1 MPQSGQPP
9 PNKPRRQVP
18 SQSHFRQSA
27 TRFMQ
32 KQVWMLLQ
40 LKHTKNTTIMYI
52 EQEDKSSIADQTV
65 AAGDI
70 NSSDNWYF
78 IVSGQNSSNIKI
90 QNG

>member
-40 LKHTKNTTIMYI
+40 LKNTTIMYI
-52 EQEDKSSIADQTV
+52 EQEGKSSIADQAV

-78 IVSGQNSSNIKI
+78 IVSGQNSTKIKI

>member
-27 TRFMQ
+27 TRFRQ

-40 LKHTKNTTIMYI
+40 LKNTTIMYI
-52 EQEDKSSIADQTV
+52 EQEGKSSIADQAV

-70 NSSDNWYF
+70 NSSDN
-78 IVSGQNSSNIKI
+78 
-90 QNG
+90 

>member
-1 MPQSGQPP
+1 MGQPT
-9 PNKPRRQVP
+9 PNEPRHQVP
-18 SQSHFRQSA
+18 SQNFFRQSA

-40 LKHTKNTTIMYI
+40 LKNTTIMYI
-52 EQEDKSSIADQTV
+52 EQEGKSSIADQAV

>member
-1 MPQSGQPP
+1 
-9 PNKPRRQVP
+9 
-18 SQSHFRQSA
+18 
-27 TRFMQ
+27 MQ

-40 LKHTKNTTIMYI
+40 LKNTKNTAIMYI
-52 EQEDKSSIADQTV
+52 EQEEKSSIADQTV

-78 IVSGQNSSNIKI
+78 IVSGQNSSNVKI

>member
-1 MPQSGQPP
+1 
-9 PNKPRRQVP
+9 
-18 SQSHFRQSA
+18 
-27 TRFMQ
+27 
-32 KQVWMLLQ
+32 
-40 LKHTKNTTIMYI
+40 MYI
-52 EQEDKSSIADQTV
+52 EQEEKSSIADQTV